1 MSAEQPGPTTSGP
14 ATFVNSFTLRTSP
27 EMFEEI
33 FARTARFLED
43 RPGFLGYTL
52 VRHVDEPDR
61 YVNIARWSDPA
72 AFRAAVTDA
81 AFAPHAQA
89 LRAVSTSS
97 SNLYVE
103 RRSVTAEPR

>member
-14 ATFVNSFTLRTSP
+14 ATFVNSFTLHTTP
-27 EMFEEI
+27 EEFEEV

-43 RPGFLGYTL
+43 RPGFLGYSL

-61 YVNIARWSDPA
+61 YVNIARWADPA

-81 AFAPHAQA
+81 GFVPHAQA
-89 LRAVSTSS
+89 LRAISTSS
-97 SNLYVE
+97 ANLYVE
-103 RRSVTAEPR
+103 RRTVTAETR